1 MENSRSISVNK
12 IPEDVLKQLRT
23 MAALHGVSQ
32 RQMVIMLIRERS
44 EAINLDELIRRLKI
58 ADESDS
64 PIAEVVE
71 VAS

>member
-1 MENSRSISVNK
+1 MENSRSITLNK
-12 IPEDVLKQLRT
+12 IPKDVLRQLRT
-23 MAALHGVSQ
+23 MAALHGVSS
-32 RQMVIMLIRERS
+32 REMVVMLIRERS

-58 ADESDS
+58 VDESDS